1 VDRIKLLSMK
11 VLKENKEKFGIDFDQ
26 NKNTLNDITT
36 IRSKPLRNKLAGYI
50 TRFLKNEKIE
60 LEKAKNME
68 MQEQAED
75 QNELA
80 DLDTEPASKKTVTV
94 ERTKSHDD
102 KASTKDA
109 EVTD

>member
-1 VDRIKLLSMK
+1 
-11 VLKENKEKFGIDFDQ
+11 
-26 NKNTLNDITT
+26 
-36 IRSKPLRNKLAGYI
+36 
-50 TRFLKNEKIE
+50 
-60 LEKAKNME
+60 ME